1 MSSDTEQDT
10 LDGTLDEPV
19 ERAGTLDDGVEATAD
34 PEPKPNSR
42 LPRFANPA
50 VGWAWTAAVFMLVCA
65 LIFGGLWFF
74 SARSDSVNTANER
87 EAVLNAAKQGVI
99 NFTSLDYNHAAQ
111 GLANWQAS
119 STGGLAQEFTQGKTL
134 QQYEQ
139 ILKQDKIVLT
149 GQVEAATVTDL
160 QPTSATA
167 LVYVLVTGKF
177 GTTAQT
183 PTYLPIAC
191 GLVLTNGQ
199 WKISSIGEP
208 NNPFTG
214 TSGSGNSNG
223 NPLPSGSA
231 STSASQPPTSTS
243 KPPAGK

>member
-1 MSSDTEQDT
+1 MNADTDQ
-10 LDGTLDEPV
+10 LDDSV
-19 ERAGTLDDGVEATAD
+19 ETDDDGVTSADESATGS
-34 PEPKPNSR
+34 SR
-42 LPRFANPA
+42 LPRFANPK
-50 VGWAWTAAVFMLVCA
+50 VGWAWIAATFMLICA
-65 LIFGGLWFF
+65 LLFGGLWFF
-74 SARSDSVNTANER
+74 AAHSDSVHTAQER
-87 EAVLNAAKQGVI
+87 EAVLDAAKQGVI

-119 STGGLAQEFTQGKTL
+119 STGDLASEFTQGKTL

-149 GQVEAATVTDL
+149 GQVQAATVTDL

-177 GTTAQT
+177 GTTSQN

-191 GLVLTNGQ
+191 GLVLTPNG
-199 WKISSIGEP
+199 WKINKIGEP

-214 TSGSGNSNG
+214 SSSTSGNPAPGTSGSQ
-223 NPLPSGSA
+223 PPS
-231 STSASQPPTSTS
+231 STSTPPTSKS
-243 KPPAGK
+243 GK

>member
-1 MSSDTEQDT
+1 MSSDIDEKTADHVDT
-10 LDGTLDEPV
+10 DAVEP
-19 ERAGTLDDGVEATAD
+19 TDDGVEPAAESSESAD
-34 PEPKPNSR
+34 GSNSR
-42 LPRFANPA
+42 VRLPSTK
-50 VGWAWTAAVFMLVCA
+50 VGWAWTAATFMLVCA

-74 SARSDSVNTANER
+74 AAHSDSVNTAKER
-87 EAVLNAAKQGVI
+87 EAVLNAAKQGVV

-119 STGGLAQEFTQGKTL
+119 STGDLAQEFTQGKTL

-177 GTTAQT
+177 GTTAQA

-191 GLVLTNGQ
+191 GLVLTDSG
-199 WKISSIGEP
+199 WKINKIGEP

-214 TSGSGNSNG
+214 NSSGGNNSGS
-223 NPLPSGSA
+223 PVPSGSP
-231 STSASQPPTSTS
+231 STSASQPPTSTKS
-243 KPPAGK
+243 GK

>member
-1 MSSDTEQDT
+1 MSSDTDT
-10 LDGTLDEPV
+10 V
-19 ERAGTLDDGVEATAD
+19 EDVETHDDGADDTTEAR
-34 PEPKPNSR
+34 ESR
-42 LPRFANPA
+42 LPRFANPKL
-50 VGWAWTAAVFMLVCA
+50 GWASLAAIVMLVLA

-74 SARSDSVNTANER
+74 SARSDSVNSANER
-87 EAVLNAAKQGVI
+87 EAVLAAAKQGVI
-99 NFTSLDYNHAAQ
+99 NFTSLDYNNAAQ

-119 STGGLAQEFTQGKTL
+119 STGDLAQEFTQGKTL

-149 GQVEAATVTDL
+149 GKVQAATVTDL

-177 GTTAQT
+177 GTTPQN

-191 GLVLTNGQ
+191 GLVLTKDG
-199 WKISSIGEP
+199 WKINKIGEP

-214 TSGSGNSNG
+214 SSSGNGS
-223 NPLPSGSA
+223 PLSGAPSS
-231 STSASQPPTSTS
+231 SASQPPTSTT

>member
-1 MSSDTEQDT
+1 MSSDTDT
-10 LDGTLDEPV
+10 V
-19 ERAGTLDDGVEATAD
+19 EDVETHDDGADATEARG
-34 PEPKPNSR
+34 SR
-42 LPRFANPA
+42 LPRFANPK
-50 VGWAWTAAVFMLVCA
+50 VGWAATAAIFMLVCA
-65 LIFGGLWFF
+65 LIFGGLWLF
-74 SARSDSVNTANER
+74 SAHSAAVNNANER
-87 EAVLNAAKQGVI
+87 EAVLAAAKQGVI
-99 NFTSLDYNHAAQ
+99 NFTSLDYNNAAQ

-119 STGGLAQEFTQGKTL
+119 STGDLANEFTQGKTL

-149 GQVEAATVTDL
+149 GKVQAASVTDL

-191 GLVLTNGQ
+191 GLVLTPNG
-199 WKISSIGEP
+199 WKINKIGEP

-214 TSGSGNSNG
+214 TSSGNGSGS
-223 NPLPSGSA
+223 PVPSGSP
-231 STSASQPPTSTS
+231 STSGGQPPTSTS

>member
-1 MSSDTEQDT
+1 MNADTDQDT
-10 LDGTLDEPV
+10 VDESVDAVDTP
-19 ERAGTLDDGVEATAD
+19 DDGVEPTT
-34 PEPKPNSR
+34 SSRR
-42 LPRFANPA
+42 LPRFANPKL
-50 VGWAWTAAVFMLVCA
+50 GWAWTAAAFMLVCA

-74 SARSDSVNTANER
+74 ATRSDGVNTAAER

-119 STGGLAQEFTQGKTL
+119 STGDLAQEFTQGKTL
-134 QQYEQ
+134 SQYEQ

-149 GQVEAATVTDL
+149 GQVQAATVTDL
-160 QPTSATA
+160 QPTTATA

-177 GTTAQT
+177 GTTPQT

-191 GLVLTNGQ
+191 GLVLSNGQ
-199 WKISSIGEP
+199 WKINKIGEP

-214 TSGSGNSNG
+214 TSTGGSSNG
-223 NPLPSGSA
+223 NPLPSGT
-231 STSASQPPTSTS
+231 STPPTSTS
-243 KPPAGK
+243 GH

>member
-1 MSSDTEQDT
+1 MSSDTDT
-10 LDGTLDEPV
+10 V
-19 ERAGTLDDGVEATAD
+19 EDVETHDDGAD
-34 PEPKPNSR
+34 TTNPRGSR
-42 LPRFANPA
+42 LPRFANPK
-50 VGWAWTAAVFMLVCA
+50 VGWAWTAATFVLVCA
-65 LIFGGLWFF
+65 VIFGGLWYF
-74 SARSDSVNTANER
+74 SAHSDAVNTAKQR
-87 EAVLNAAKQGVI
+87 EAVLDAAKQGVI

-119 STGGLAQEFTQGKTL
+119 STGDLAQEFTQGKTL

-149 GQVEAATVTDL
+149 GKVQAATVTDL

-177 GTTAQT
+177 GTTPQN

-191 GLVLTNGQ
+191 GLVLTGNG
-199 WKISSIGEP
+199 WKINKIGEP

-214 TSGSGNSNG
+214 TSGGNSSG

-231 STSASQPPTSTS
+231 STSTSQPATSTS

>member
-1 MSSDTEQDT
+1 MSSDTDT
-10 LDGTLDEPV
+10 V
-19 ERAGTLDDGVEATAD
+19 EDVETHDDGAD
-34 PEPKPNSR
+34 PAEERGSR
-42 LPRFANPA
+42 LPRFANPKL
-50 VGWAWTAAVFMLVCA
+50 GWAWLAAIVMLVLA
-65 LIFGGLWFF
+65 LVFGGLWFF
-74 SARSDSVNTANER
+74 SSRSDSVNNANER
-87 EAVLNAAKQGVI
+87 EAVLAAAKQGVI

-119 STGGLAQEFTQGKTL
+119 STGDLAQEFTQGKTL

-149 GQVEAATVTDL
+149 GKVQAATVTDL

-177 GTTAQT
+177 GTTPQS

-191 GLVLTNGQ
+191 GLVLTSNG
-199 WKISSIGEP
+199 WRINKIGEP

-214 TSGSGNSNG
+214 SSSSSSSGS
-223 NPLPSGSA
+223 PLPSGSP
-231 STSASQPPTSTS
+231 SSSASQPPTSTS

>member
-1 MSSDTEQDT
+1 MSSDIDEKKADDVDT
-10 LDGTLDEPV
+10 DALEPS
-19 ERAGTLDDGVEATAD
+19 DDGVEPAT
-34 PEPKPNSR
+34 ESSGEKNSR
-42 LPRFANPA
+42 LRLPSSK
-50 VGWAWTAAVFMLVCA
+50 VGWAWLAATFMLVCA
-65 LIFGGLWFF
+65 LLFGGLWFF
-74 SARSDSVNTANER
+74 AAHSDSVNTAQER
-87 EAVLNAAKQGVI
+87 EAVLNAAKQGVV
-99 NFTSLDYNHAAQ
+99 NFTSLDYNNAAQ

-119 STGGLAQEFTQGKTL
+119 STGDLAQEFTQGKTL

-149 GQVEAATVTDL
+149 GQVQAATVTDL

-191 GLVLTNGQ
+191 GLVLTDGG
-199 WKISSIGEP
+199 WKINKIGEP

-214 TSGSGNSNG
+214 NSGGNSNG
-223 NPLPSGSA
+223 SPLPSGSP
-231 STSASQPPTSTS
+231 STSAGQPPTSTS
-243 KPPAGK
+243 KSGK

>member
-1 MSSDTEQDT
+1 MSADTDQET
-10 LDGTLDEPV
+10 V
-19 ERAGTLDDGVEATAD
+19 ETHDDGVEPTVEPAAEPTA
-34 PEPKPNSR
+34 PPRR
-42 LPRFANPA
+42 LPRFANPK

-65 LIFGGLWFF
+65 LVFGALWFF
-74 SARSDSVNTANER
+74 AARSDSVNTAKER

-119 STGGLAQEFTQGKTL
+119 STGDLAQEFTQGKTL
-134 QQYEQ
+134 SQYEQ

-149 GQVEAATVTDL
+149 GSIQAATVTDL

-177 GTTAQT
+177 GTTPQT

-199 WKISSIGEP
+199 WKINKIGEP

-214 TSGSGNSNG
+214 TSGGSSNG
-223 NPLPSGSA
+223 NPLPSGSP
-231 STSASQPPTSTS
+231 STSTGQPATSTS

>member
-1 MSSDTEQDT
+1 MNADTDQKPVDDT
-10 LDGTLDEPV
+10 VDAVEPDE
-19 ERAGTLDDGVEATAD
+19 TGVESSEE
-34 PEPKPNSR
+34 PEGKASSR
-42 LPRFANPA
+42 LPRFANPR
-50 VGWAWTAAVFMLVCA
+50 VGWAWIAAAFMLVCA
-65 LIFGGLWFF
+65 LVFGGLWFF
-74 SARSDSVNTANER
+74 AAHSDSVNTARER

-119 STGGLAQEFTQGKTL
+119 STGDLAQEFTQGKTL
-134 QQYEQ
+134 SQYEQ

-149 GQVEAATVTDL
+149 GTVQAATVTDL
-160 QPTSATA
+160 EPTSATA

-199 WKISSIGEP
+199 WKINKIGEP

-214 TSGSGNSNG
+214 TSGSSTSG
-223 NPLPSGSA
+223 NPLPSGS
-231 STSASQPPTSTS
+231 SSAPPTSTTS

>member
-1 MSSDTEQDT
+1 MNADLDQETPEDT
-10 LDGTLDEPV
+10 
-19 ERAGTLDDGVEATAD
+19 GVEPAKSSSRR
-34 PEPKPNSR
+34 PRLGNPK
-42 LPRFANPA
+42 
-50 VGWAWTAAVFMLVCA
+50 VGWAWIAAALMLVCA
-65 LIFGGLWFF
+65 LFLGGLWFF
-74 SARSDSVNTANER
+74 AAHSDSVNTAQER
-87 EAVLNAAKQGVI
+87 EAVLDAAKQGVV

-119 STGGLAQEFTQGKTL
+119 STGDLAQEFTQGKTL

-149 GQVEAATVTDL
+149 GQVQAASVTDL

-177 GTTAQT
+177 GTNPQN

-191 GLVLTNGQ
+191 GLILTPNG
-199 WKISSIGEP
+199 WRINKIGEP

-214 TSGSGNSNG
+214 SSGSNSSG
-223 NPLPSGSA
+223 SPVPSGSP
-231 STSASQPPTSTS
+231 SSSASQPPTSTS
-243 KPPAGK
+243 KSGK